1 MITIT
6 LFLLRVDPL
15 LALLAAGLLGGLY
28 TAVYFRLKQ
37 KLVSLGSTLV
47 VSNKNRY
54 TAANEVFGG
63 IKNIKLLGR
72 EQIYLSHFQNPSRE
86 LSDAAASQRTLS
98 QVPKY
103 IIEAF
108 AFGGIILIVLILMSR
123 SGGLSSTLLG
133 QILPIVGI
141 YTFSAYRLQPA
152 LQNVFKGVASLRF
165 GQALVDNLHAGLLLK
180 NKKNE
185 LPKKTPKSLSFK
197 DCIKLHNLSYSY
209 PNTKKKVLMDLN
221 LQIPAGT
228 SIGIIGSTGAG
239 KTTLVDLVLGLL
251 RPTKGKISIDGMVVT
266 DERIREWQQSL
277 GYVPQ
282 EIYLTDKSIYE
293 NIAFGIPKENI
304 NLDQVKHCA
313 SMAQVH
319 DFIMYD
325 LPLQY
330 DTLVGERGVRL
341 SGGQCQRIGIARAL
355 YHNPAVLLFDEA
367 TSALDMATEA
377 AVMRSIDS
385 LVKQKT
391 IIIIAHRLSTVK
403 NCDQIVVLEKGKIK
417 AIGSYNQILETG
429 D

>member
-1 MITIT
+1 M
-6 LFLLRVDPL
+6 

-180 NKKNE
+180 NKKRITQ
-185 LPKKTPKSLSFK
+185 K
-197 DCIKLHNLSYSY
+197 
-209 PNTKKKVLMDLN
+209 NT
-221 LQIPAGT
+221 
-228 SIGIIGSTGAG
+228 
-239 KTTLVDLVLGLL
+239 
-251 RPTKGKISIDGMVVT
+251 
-266 DERIREWQQSL
+266 
-277 GYVPQ
+277 
-282 EIYLTDKSIYE
+282 
-293 NIAFGIPKENI
+293 
-304 NLDQVKHCA
+304 
-313 SMAQVH
+313 
-319 DFIMYD
+319 
-325 LPLQY
+325 
-330 DTLVGERGVRL
+330 
-341 SGGQCQRIGIARAL
+341 
-355 YHNPAVLLFDEA
+355 
-367 TSALDMATEA
+367 
-377 AVMRSIDS
+377 
-385 LVKQKT
+385 
-391 IIIIAHRLSTVK
+391 
-403 NCDQIVVLEKGKIK
+403 
-417 AIGSYNQILETG
+417 
-429 D
+429 